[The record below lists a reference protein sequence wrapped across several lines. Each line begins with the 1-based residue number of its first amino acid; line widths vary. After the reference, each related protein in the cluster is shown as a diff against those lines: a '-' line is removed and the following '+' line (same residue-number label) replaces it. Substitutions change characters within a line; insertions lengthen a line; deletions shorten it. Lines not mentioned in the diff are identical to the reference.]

1 MTRYYK
7 GKYRTEGTRLSGWDY
22 RSAAHYFITICTRD
36 HECRLARI
44 LDGVAYVSPLGMIVA
59 VEWWRTP
66 YVRPYVEL
74 DAHQV
79 MPNHFHGILV
89 LTESQNESQPQGH
102 SPEARLQAASVG
114 SIVGQ
119 FKSICTKRIRDLG
132 QSNFGWHPRHY
143 DHIIRS
149 EVELEQIRAYIV
161 GNPGKWYED
170 RFYSEEA

>member
-1 MTRYYK
+1 MARYYQ
-7 GKYRTEGTRLSGWDY
+7 GKYRTENTRLSGWDY
-22 RSAAHYFITICTRD
+22 RSAAHYFITICTKD
-36 HECRLARI
+36 HACCLAKI
-44 LDGVAYVSPLGMIVA
+44 IDGVAYLSPLGLMVA
-59 VEWWRTP
+59 EELWRTP
-66 YVRPYVEL
+66 LVRSYVAL
-74 DAHQV
+74 DAYQV
-79 MPNHFHGILV
+79 MPNHFHAILV
-89 LTESQNESQPQGH
+89 VTESQTESQPQ
-102 SPEARLQAASVG
+102 SPTPESRLQAASVG